1 VVIPSVESP
10 HMTAK
15 QVADWLHC
23 SIRTVHERTRL
34 GEIPFWKP
42 SGGRRCLFLEEELA
56 AWRNGAALE
65 DVSLPRGGR
74 RVRPR

>member
-1 VVIPSVESP
+1 MVTSSSESP
-10 HMTAK
+10 YLTVV
-15 QVADWLHC
+15 QVSKWLQC

-34 GEIPFWKP
+34 GDIPHWKP
-42 SGGRRCLFLEEELA
+42 PGGRRCLFLEEELR
-56 AWRNGAALE
+56 AWRDGAALE